1 MSRLNEQ
8 PNKYSIGIGLRQ
20 IHEWPTN
27 QDPEGNLG
35 IYEGTAAFDE
45 LGENGEILEP
55 RLNKILHS
63 VIPKDPVLSGKSTG
77 IKVH

>member
-27 QDPEGNLG
+27 QDPDGNLG
-35 IYEGTAAFDE
+35 FYEGDAFDE

-55 RLNKILHS
+55 RL
-63 VIPKDPVLSGKSTG
+63 
-77 IKVH
+77 